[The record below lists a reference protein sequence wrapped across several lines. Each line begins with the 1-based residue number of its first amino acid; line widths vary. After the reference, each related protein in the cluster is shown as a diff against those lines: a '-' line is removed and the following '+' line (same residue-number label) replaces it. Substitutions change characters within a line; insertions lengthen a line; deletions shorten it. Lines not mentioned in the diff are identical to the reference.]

1 MKATDRLAE
10 ARKQL
15 RLVRSVEGLT
25 DNEHDWLEDAI
36 AATGALETAL
46 ADRQGAEHVDE

>member
-46 ADRQGAEHVDE
+46 ADRQEAEHVDE